1 MRQKMTRS
9 LIKIALV
16 LIAYIVSA
24 CTQVPVK
31 QGQPEWL
38 LNPGNGV
45 VASCGFHIKGH
56 YAQQERAIQRARE
69 RLAARQ
75 GVEVSSVSQLTTRV
89 HNDRESV
96 TLNKETREK
105 VNQVTVKARVR
116 ESWYDAQRDEYYVWV
131 FAE

>member
-1 MRQKMTRS
+1 MRALLTKTMK
-9 LIKIALV
+9 KIAVIFTV
-16 LIAYIVSA
+16 LILPA
-24 CTQVPVK
+24 CKTAPVK
-31 QGQPEWL
+31 HGPPEWL
-38 LNPGNGV
+38 LNPGDGV

-56 YAQQERAIQRARE
+56 HAQQECAIQRARE
-69 RLAARQ
+69 RLASRQ

-116 ESWYDAQRDEYYVWV
+116 ESWYDVQRDEYYVWV

>member
-56 YAQQERAIQRARE
+56 YAQQECAIQRARE